1 MSPLSSFIPDKERMG
16 NILRLFTEFDIFDAS
31 AASEAVFVEALK
43 EMLQW
48 HIERN
53 GFYADYFRY
62 FHFSPENLHCIEDC
76 ISLPFFHANYM
87 KTHVFTSI
95 DPTQAYKHFT
105 SSGTTGQKSQTFF
118 DLWSWNLMSYLVER
132 NLTFKG
138 FITDQPVNYLMF
150 TYEPYPE
157 SKLGTAASDMLLSTF
172 APINRMFFAL
182 RQNGRGGHEFDLFG
196 TINALKEFEKESLP
210 VRIFGFPSFFY
221 FTLQRMYET
230 GEPPLKLH
238 PESLTIF
245 GGGWKGA
252 AEKAIPKI
260 ELYERA
266 QAQLGIPEQRC
277 GDSFGSVEHFVPYF
291 ECPHHHFHVPVWS
304 KVMIRDVKTLQ
315 AVGYNT
321 PGFLHFVSP
330 YVSCYPGN
338 SVMMGDLA
346 TLHKGETCGCGIN
359 TPYFEILGRAGT
371 SKNKS
376 CAIAA
381 SELLKR

>member
-1 MSPLSSFIPDKERMG
+1 MYQLSSLIPDRARMQ
-16 NILRLFTEFDIFDAS
+16 NVLRLFTDFDIFDDS
-31 AASEAVFVEALK
+31 ADAQAVFVAALK
-43 EMLQW
+43 EMVAW
-48 HIERN
+48 HIEKN
-53 GFYADYFRY
+53 AFYADYLR
-62 FHFSPENLHCIEDC
+62 HFGFCPEHLHRMEDC
-76 ISLPFFHANYM
+76 AKLPFFHANYM

-95 DPTQAYKHFT
+95 DASNAYKHFT

-118 DLWSWNLMSYLVER
+118 DEWSWALMSYLVAR
-132 NLTFKG
+132 NLSAKG

-150 TYEPYPE
+150 TYEPYPD
-157 SKLGTAASDMLLSTF
+157 SKLGTAASDLLLSTF
-172 APINRMFFAL
+172 APIHRMFFAL
-182 RQNGRGGHEFDLFG
+182 RQDGCGGHEFDLFG
-196 TINALKEFEKESLP
+196 TINALKEFEKEGFP

-221 FTLQRMYET
+221 FTLQRM
-230 GEPPLKLH
+230 GALGMPPLQLH

-252 AEKAIPKI
+252 SDKAIPKQA
-260 ELYERA
+260 LYNQA
-266 QAQLGIPEQRC
+266 QALLGIPQERC

-291 ECPHHHFHVPVWS
+291 ECPNHHFHVPVWS
-304 KVMIRDVKTLQ
+304 KVVIRDVKTLEV
-315 AVGYNT
+315 AGYDT
-321 PGFLHFVSP
+321 PGFLNFISP

-346 TLHKGETCGCGIN
+346 TLHSGERCGCGIL

-381 SELLKR
+381 SELLKK